1 MKNSR
6 VDLNLI
12 DKDNHAPVGY
22 KKITCHIIFDVEM
35 DLTRKARY
43 LVGGNLTNPPL
54 FIIYVSMVSRDG
66 VRLALLIS
74 KFNNLDILAGDIQ
87 N

>member
-6 VDLNLI
+6 ADFSLL

-66 VRLALLIS
+66 VRLAFLIS
-74 KFNNLDILAGDIQ
+74 VLDDLDILAGC
-87 N
+87 

>member
-22 KKITCHIIFDVEM
+22 KEINCQLIFNVKM
-35 DLTRKARY
+35 DLTRKGRY
-43 LVGGNLTNPPL
+43 MSGGNHTNTMPHASVV
-54 FIIYVSMVSRDG
+54 IDDI
-66 VRLALLIS
+66 VRLTLLIAEV
-74 KFNNLDILAGDIQ
+74 NNLDI
-87 N
+87 